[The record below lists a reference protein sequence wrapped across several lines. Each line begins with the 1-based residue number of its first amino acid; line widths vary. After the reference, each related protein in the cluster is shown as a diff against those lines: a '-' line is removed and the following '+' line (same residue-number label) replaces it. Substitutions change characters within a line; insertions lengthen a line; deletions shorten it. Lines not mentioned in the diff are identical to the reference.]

1 MPTQKAF
8 DSFEFAFNLD
18 FDKYS
23 ALVSVGGDGT
33 VHEVV
38 NGMLARKDGKR
49 LPVGMVGNGSG
60 NVTMKSLGIKDIEDA
75 LDYIVAATCIKAD
88 IYKCLFDKEEDV
100 GIPEGREG
108 YEQRRYSLIITMLGD
123 VTTMVKMAIP
133 IKPFFAAGKAYKLT
147 FLRMWLTGG
156 YFVPYKFDI
165 EVDGKT

>member
-1 MPTQKAF
+1 MMPTQKAF

-60 NVTMKSLGIKDIEDA
+60 NLAMK
-75 LDYIVAATCIKAD
+75 
-88 IYKCLFDKEEDV
+88 
-100 GIPEGREG
+100 
-108 YEQRRYSLIITMLGD
+108 
-123 VTTMVKMAIP
+123 
-133 IKPFFAAGKAYKLT
+133 
-147 FLRMWLTGG
+147 
-156 YFVPYKFDI
+156 
-165 EVDGKT
+165 